1 MARTTKADLA
11 AQGEQAVVRAFRS
24 LSHQVETGPE
34 GSGWDLIA
42 TVDGI
47 EVPIE
52 LEAAAVVTP
61 ETVVRMVAQS
71 DKRRKDL
78 ADLAVGDLV
87 TAAAQDALR
96 EAGWGWLDRRGHL
109 VLRAKGV
116 HIDADVSADERP
128 TAGTPAHTISGM
140 AAISWAAALLMSPED
155 PPAMREVARRL
166 SLSHSAIVAAAKKLK
181 AASLVRAD
189 GRPLVP
195 ELFWALAE
203 EWHPAPV
210 ALAELPPAG
219 DAKTYGALEVNLDE
233 GPGWAVAGTIGA
245 AAIRPGGDDGEH
257 LVMTHATQGA
267 EDGHPRFVVS
277 PVEVLD
283 DEDNGSIG
291 LDRTHRFEQFE
302 AHREGRR
309 LIGDRIQLC
318 HHAVGQV
325 GRQLVGPR
333 GQHPEVG
340 QRRQGSAD
348 QGALSGTGRTADEDR
363 ARPSC
368 PCLVGAPR
376 DGFERVDAPDE
387 RVISA
392 DQRSRPGSA

>member
-11 AQGEQAVVRAFRS
+11 AQGEQAAVRAFRS

-52 LEAAAVVTP
+52 LKAAAVVTQG
-61 ETVVRMVAQS
+61 TVDRMIAQS
-71 DKRRKDL
+71 TERRTTI
-78 ADLAVGDLV
+78 AHLAVGDLV
-87 TAAAQDALR
+87 TAAARDALR

-116 HIDADVSADERP
+116 HIDADVPADERP
-128 TAGTPAHTISGM
+128 TAGIPAHTISGT

-155 PPAMREVARRL
+155 PPAMREVARQV

-210 ALAELPPAG
+210 ALAALPTAG
-219 DAKTYGALEVNLDE
+219 DARTYGALGINLDD

-245 AAIRPGGDDGEH
+245 VAWGAPMAI
-257 LVMTHATQGA
+257 
-267 EDGHPRFVVS
+267 
-277 PVEVLD
+277 
-283 DEDNGSIG
+283 
-291 LDRTHRFEQFE
+291 
-302 AHREGRR
+302 
-309 LIGDRIQLC
+309 
-318 HHAVGQV
+318 
-325 GRQLVGPR
+325 
-333 GQHPEVG
+333 
-340 QRRQGSAD
+340 GSAYPPD
-348 QGALSGTGRTADEDR
+348 FFVPTTAELRQAMLRLGEAARFEDR
-363 ARPSC
+363 ACTVAVAPTPLACVDRFDRPSDAWGHWRFAHG
-368 PCLVGAPR
+368 LFAALDLAQDRARGAEILESWNPE
-376 DGFERVDAPDE
+376 DFTRVW
-387 RVISA
+387 
-392 DQRSRPGSA
+392 